1 MFPEREIWNTCV
13 PNLTWSHF
21 RALLRV
27 PDDDARIWYMKE
39 ACDAGWSVR
48 TLDRNISTQ
57 YYYRLLKSPK
67 KEAVIAEMQ
76 EKTSGLQD
84 KKYELI
90 KSPMVMGNLMDKV
103 TLNCPLR

>member
-1 MFPEREIWNTCV
+1 MVNRLKQHIERTTIGISIKRDSLSILN
-13 PNLTWSHF
+13 
-21 RALLRV
+21 RRQ
-27 PDDDARIWYMKE
+27 MKKE
-39 ACDAGWSVR
+39 ACDAGWSIR

-57 YYYRLLKSPK
+57 YYYRLLKSLK

-90 KSPMVMGNLMDKV
+90 KSPMVMDNLMDNV